1 MKVYERDPLTC
12 PKCRGEMWF
21 DNLTTLREP
30 EGRITSFV
38 DQPEVN
44 ELPRSKLRG
53 IRPVEN

>member
-1 MKVYERDPLTC
+1 
-12 PKCRGEMWF
+12 MWF